1 MGNMLFGKGFKIY
14 SGKCLL
20 KRRKMKKGFTVL
32 EIIIA
37 LTILVII
44 FSLMTLFYVRGARTR
59 NIITAYNE
67 VGEIL
72 SQMSDTISN
81 GRKGI
86 PGLKDG
92 FNVCS
97 NLDPSHKYN
106 LLPPFLPSDATGS
119 DTLIFSN
126 NTSTE
131 TLIYFFQ
138 ADNGT
143 DTSLYQIHSS
153 DWKRIDLNPNK
164 KIYLLSDS
172 KFEYYDPAGR
182 NIISEKLNTE
192 TTLVKI
198 ILVGKSTNPAM
209 KKMVPMRIE
218 TLVRLKNK
226 TSF

>member
-1 MGNMLFGKGFKIY
+1 
-14 SGKCLL
+14 
-20 KRRKMKKGFTVL
+20 MKKGFTIL
-32 EIIIA
+32 EILIA

-44 FSLMTLFYVRGARTR
+44 FALMTIFYVRGARTR

-97 NLDPSHKYN
+97 NENPSYKIDPYQ
-106 LLPPFLPSDATGS
+106 
-119 DTLIFSN
+119 LIFSN
-126 NTSTE
+126 STSTE
-131 TLIYFFQ
+131 TLIYFFH

-143 DTSLYQIHSS
+143 DTSLYQIHLPSATQP
-153 DWKRIDLNPNK
+153 IDLNPNK
-164 KIYLLSDS
+164 KIYLLSGS

>member
-1 MGNMLFGKGFKIY
+1 
-14 SGKCLL
+14 
-20 KRRKMKKGFTVL
+20 MKKGFTIL
-32 EIIIA
+32 EILIA

-72 SQMSDTISN
+72 SQMLDTISN

-97 NLDPSHKYN
+97 NENPSYKIDPYQ
-106 LLPPFLPSDATGS
+106 
-119 DTLIFSN
+119 LIFSN

-143 DTSLYQIHSS
+143 DTSLYQIHLPSATQP
-153 DWKRIDLNPNK
+153 IDLNPNK
-164 KIYLLSDS
+164 KIYLLSGS